1 MAFTEFY
8 INSLGSNLNAGSS
21 NTANAFFTSTSGNFQ
36 GLGISNFKPTDG
48 QNPFGNVGTNALTNY
63 ASIYPDGATVGVY
76 IVRITAVQNA
86 ANGNISVSV
95 GNSYGTAPTNN
106 ATARSIKVGGAWLGP
121 NTNVTT
127 FPFGLTGTIG

>member
-21 NTANAFFTSTSGNFQ
+21 PNATAFFTSTSGNFQ
-36 GLGISNFKPTDG
+36 GLGISNFRPTDG
-48 QNPFGNVGTNALTNY
+48 QNPFGNVGTNAYTNY
-63 ASIYPDGATVGVY
+63 ASIYVDGATTAVY
-76 IVRITAVQNA
+76 IVRINSVQNA

-95 GNSYGTAPTNN
+95 GNSYGTAPTNS

-121 NTNVTT
+121 AGAVT
-127 FPFGLTGTIG
+127 FPFGLAGTIG